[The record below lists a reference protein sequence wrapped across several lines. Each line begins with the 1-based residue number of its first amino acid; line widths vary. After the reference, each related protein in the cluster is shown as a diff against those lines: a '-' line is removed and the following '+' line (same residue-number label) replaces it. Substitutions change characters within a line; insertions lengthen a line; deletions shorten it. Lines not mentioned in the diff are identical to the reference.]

1 MCPRI
6 GGECLS
12 PRRHRLPRCLW
23 RAAASLI
30 RGPRGL
36 QVAHRRVARDAQHI
50 TLIPLS
56 QRLTKPRMAA
66 QLIVAGHP
74 TVGHLTMPR
83 VEHLQTL
90 LVAGVIPYLWRHM
103 AFLASL
109 LVSCPLLR
117 QGQAEVEQGML
128 LTRDVSHEDAHLAG
142 IDLAPV
148 ATPLALDA
156 H

>member
-30 RGPRGL
+30 RGPRRL
-36 QVAHRRVARDAQHI
+36 QVAHRRVAGDAQHI

-56 QRLTKPRMAA
+56 QLLTKPRVAA

-74 TVGHLTMPR
+74 TVGHLSTPL
-83 VEHLQTL
+83 VEHLYAL
-90 LVAGVIPYLWRHM
+90 LLSRVIPHLRWDV
-103 AFLASL
+103 AFLA
-109 LVSCPLLR
+109 PLFIPGPLR
-117 QGQAEVEQGML
+117 G
-128 LTRDVSHEDAHLAG
+128 
-142 IDLAPV
+142 
-148 ATPLALDA
+148 
-156 H
+156 